1 MAAHEASHVYVAVS
15 VAGTT
20 RIHCIEVDSCS
31 VCISL
36 ATALVCT
43 GPCSLN

>member
-1 MAAHEASHVYVAVS
+1 MAPHETSHGYVAVS

-20 RIHCIEVDSCS
+20 RIRCVEVDSCS